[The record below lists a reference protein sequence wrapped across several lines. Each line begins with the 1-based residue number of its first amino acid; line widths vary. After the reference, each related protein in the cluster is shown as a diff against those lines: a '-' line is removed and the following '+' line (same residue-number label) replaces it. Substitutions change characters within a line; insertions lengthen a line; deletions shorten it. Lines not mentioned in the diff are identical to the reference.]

1 MEIFITKDE
10 KGGTCHLT
18 TDSSASHYGIPVL
31 RIDGEDIDGDFGPA
45 DIIGT
50 APSIIYA
57 AEAVAGWAKQPGRT
71 AEEIKAA
78 RSFLRQWPDGPQV

>member
-1 MEIFITKDE
+1 MEILITKDE

-18 TDSSASHYGIPVL
+18 TYSPQSHYGIPVL

-50 APSIIYA
+50 APDIIYA
-57 AEAVAGWAKQPGRT
+57 AEVVAGWAKETGRT
-71 AEEIKAA
+71 TEEIEAA
-78 RSFLRQWPDGPQV
+78 RSFLRQWPEGPQT